1 MKEANTQPLWHRSVT
16 IVGPSISEKE
26 SFPSSEKF
34 IDPNSAK
41 KTVQYFIAVLRVLQ
55 LSFKFVISHD
65 LFLISKRT
73 WNKHVSH
80 WLFKLE
86 YILRRKHYSI
96 DLSLV
101 AHPRATAT
109 EYYVLTF
116 CFNYVC
122 ILGTEL
128 LTTVADKYIKIYILK
143 SSFSSFSKALY
154 KLKWK
159 HEMGA
164 P

>member
-1 MKEANTQPLWHRSVT
+1 MMHKQRKTLEREDL
-16 IVGPSISEKE
+16 
-26 SFPSSEKF
+26 EKF
-34 IDPNSAK
+34 CMKLRKKTNK

-55 LSFKFVISHD
+55 LSFKFVISHN

-109 EYYVLTF
+109 EYYVLHSVLITYAYLEL
-116 CFNYVC
+116 NY
-122 ILGTEL
+122 
-128 LTTVADKYIKIYILK
+128 
-143 SSFSSFSKALY
+143 
-154 KLKWK
+154 
-159 HEMGA
+159 
-164 P
+164 